1 MKIEEAIEKLN
12 DDVKESLQ
20 NCSSIEEMID
30 TFKNNGIDISK
41 EMIEAALSNKSGELS
56 DDELENVNGGMN
68 ITFFIQ
74 EALKFGI
81 RKFKE
86 NQADKNNDFLNNE
99 SNNKRIMDMKD
110 PNKGNFM

>member
-1 MKIEEAIEKLN
+1 MKFEEAIEKL
-12 DDVKESLQ
+12 DDNMKESLQ
-20 NCSSIEEMID
+20 NCSSIDEMID
-30 TFKNNGIDISK
+30 TFKKNGIDISK
-41 EMIEAALSNKSGELS
+41 EVIESALSNKSGELS

-68 ITFFIQ
+68 ITFLIQ

-86 NQADKNNDFLNNE
+86 NQVDKNNDFLSNE
-99 SNNKRIMDMKD
+99 SNIKRIMDMKD